1 MASRTGEVVQ
11 ALGIDVGGTGI
22 KAAVV
27 ETSTGELVQPRHR
40 LRTPQPASPE
50 AVTGT
55 VAELVRHFGWKGPV
69 GCGFPAVIRHGQ
81 VRTAANI
88 ARDWIGQDAR
98 RMFEAATD
106 CTMSLCND
114 ADAAGLA
121 EMRFGAGRGRGGVV
135 LIVTLGT
142 GIGTALFADGR
153 LFPNAELGHIE
164 MRGKEA
170 EKRAAESARTRGDLS
185 WEKWAKRVDEY
196 LRRIHALLWP
206 DLIIIGG
213 GVSRKHERFLPLLEV
228 DCEVV
233 PGQLRNEA
241 GIVGAAIAAEEQT

>member
-1 MASRTGEVVQ
+1 VQ

-40 LRTPQPASPE
+40 LRTPHPASPE

-69 GCGFPAVIRHGQ
+69 GCGFPAVIGNGQ

-88 ARDWIGQDAR
+88 ARDWIGQDAG
-98 RMFEAATD
+98 RMFETATD
-106 CTMSLCND
+106 CTMSLRND

-153 LFPNAELGHIE
+153 LFPNTELGHIDI
-164 MRGKEA
+164 RGKEA
-170 EKRAAESARTRGDLS
+170 EKRAAESARTRDDLS
-185 WEKWAKRVDEY
+185 WKKWAKRVDEY
-196 LRRIHALLWP
+196 LQRIHALLWP
-206 DLIIIGG
+206 DLIVIGG

-233 PGQLRNEA
+233 PAQLRNEA
-241 GIVGAAIAAEEQT
+241 GIVGAAIAAEEQA